1 MGDRVLDATVDQL
14 CVVGP
19 DALTME
25 AIASRARVSVGLL
38 YRRHTSLEELVRA
51 ALDEHLPSAAAA
63 IPSRSPLT
71 AVGQHRS
78 GVPDRLLVDAL
89 LSLRRFPALHRTVAP
104 VITSCVGRVGH
115 MRACVVIG
123 LQALGIVGVAPD
135 AADTRAL
142 LDLEQR
148 MRSRE
153 VADAMTPRSI
163 PTVPADAGVPHARPH
178 RDDGVAASLR
188 AATATS
194 LTQAAGGGTV
204 REIASMAGV
213 TTGAVYR
220 RYDTKDDLVADT
232 IRERIDRERT
242 GWAGEFFASLADS
255 GNGDPASVLAAA
267 LAFASAPDSAL
278 THEAIA
284 LTAAARVGPAAREAL
299 AERYTTAVTARKEQF
314 AFLASHGFFRH
325 DDSPAALA
333 WSIQVCP
340 AGARLVGLTTPLP
353 DADGWLPDM
362 RLLLTAL

>member
-188 AATATS
+188 AA
-194 LTQAAGGGTV
+194 
-204 REIASMAGV
+204 
-213 TTGAVYR
+213 
-220 RYDTKDDLVADT
+220 K
-232 IRERIDRERT
+232 
-242 GWAGEFFASLADS
+242 
-255 GNGDPASVLAAA
+255 AAA
-267 LAFASAPDSAL
+267 D
-278 THEAIA
+278 
-284 LTAAARVGPAAREAL
+284 ARVESNRLRRGRE
-299 AERYTTAVTARKEQF
+299 
-314 AFLASHGFFRH
+314 
-325 DDSPAALA
+325 
-333 WSIQVCP
+333 
-340 AGARLVGLTTPLP
+340 
-353 DADGWLPDM
+353 
-362 RLLLTAL
+362 LLSQPQPF